1 MKWYKTGKKNK
12 ESGMILM
19 ASTMGI
25 FIILS
30 IFAFYLARFSITETR
45 SGAYY
50 IQDIRTRNLALTGA
64 EHGLQI
70 FRESRIT
77 SNLTGNLNKGNYI
90 VSFDSNNDETNSA
103 LPYSHFLMIKSSA
116 SIDDVRRNIRYIISS
131 IPEAFC
137 FSFYGNNASDQMLN
151 WSGGTISGD
160 MFFNGSVGPGS
171 GTSSGTTYISSGTG
185 GMQIPSY
192 PSFPYIDSS
201 HYENLL
207 TSASKL
213 KVHTLIMHLILMV
226 PINMSKSQTQTTLIQ
241 AVIITLRKQLRPGLT
256 LKTKI
261 SLQENKPSMS
271 RVELLGA

>member
-151 WSGGTISGD
+151 LSGGTISGD

-171 GTSSGTTYISSGTG
+171 GTSSGTTYISSGAG
-185 GMQIPSY
+185 GTQIPSFPCRLY
-192 PSFPYIDSS
+192 P
-201 HYENLL
+201 
-207 TSASKL
+207 AS
-213 KVHTLIMHLILMV
+213 
-226 PINMSKSQTQTTLIQ
+226 P
-241 AVIITLRKQLRPGLT
+241 
-256 LKTKI
+256 
-261 SLQENKPSMS
+261 
-271 RVELLGA
+271 